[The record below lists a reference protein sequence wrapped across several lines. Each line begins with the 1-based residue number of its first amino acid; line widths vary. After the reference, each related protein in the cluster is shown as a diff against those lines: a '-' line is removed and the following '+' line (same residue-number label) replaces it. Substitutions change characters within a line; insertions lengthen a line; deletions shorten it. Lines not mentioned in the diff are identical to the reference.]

1 MGFYFAEVNMPNKL
15 TFLIDSI
22 SCRRMAETAA
32 ASAIVH
38 EVLNED
44 NYVEWK
50 YPLVTYLMAQ
60 DLWDV
65 IVEDQPV
72 GLKQFLEAKGI
83 ARAEDFEDEEKANDE
98 ASKEVQSEAEI
109 KAWLKKNAA
118 ALHVIII
125 SCGKDALWVIYGII
139 SAKKAWKT
147 LEATY
152 EPPLLATESSDSQ
165 GDTNSN

>member
-1 MGFYFAEVNMPNKL
+1 
-15 TFLIDSI
+15 
-22 SCRRMAETAA
+22 MAETAA

-60 DLWDV
+60 DLLDV

-83 ARAEDFEDEEKANDE
+83 APAEDFEDEEKAIDE
-98 ASKEVQSEAEI
+98 ASKEVQSKAEI
-109 KAWLKKNAA
+109 KAWLKKNAT

-125 SCGKDALWVIYGII
+125 SCGKDALKAI
-139 SAKKAWKT
+139 SGKHWKPST
-147 LEATY
+147 ILHY
-152 EPPLLATESSDSQ
+152 W
-165 GDTNSN
+165 